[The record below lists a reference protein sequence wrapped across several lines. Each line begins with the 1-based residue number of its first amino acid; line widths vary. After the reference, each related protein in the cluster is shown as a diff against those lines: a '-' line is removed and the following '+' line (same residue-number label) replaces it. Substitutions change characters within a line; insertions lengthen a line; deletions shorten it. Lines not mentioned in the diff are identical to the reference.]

1 MEFLKE
7 NGLTVGWIIFMLVV
21 GGIFFHRPFVKKVNE
36 DPTQEYDEPQGIA
49 SLGVLG
55 TFIGISWGLWW
66 FDSADIEASVPFLLG
81 GMRTAFITSVFGM
94 SWSMWLKYKQN
105 SKEKEYY
112 QQQVKVNTD
121 ATIGELIA
129 YFKDRD
135 MKNHEQEELVKQYQ
149 QNLIKSI
156 QEINKSLVGDGDSSV
171 ITQVQLIKGKM
182 QDSLQQ
188 SQKAHEELIKEFR
201 DFAKTMTENNA
212 KAFIEALNQTIHDF
226 NEKIQEQFGENFKQ
240 LNVAVGKLLEWQEE
254 YKNTVIEVTK
264 NQKEIFSGINDA
276 KESLGEMAVHGD
288 SIKNSAKQLG
298 DILVT
303 IDKYQQEIEQS
314 LNDLQTIGSAAK
326 EMVPNIKSLADE
338 TCGNINT
345 ICERANKE
353 LNDSSALAVEKAKDF
368 YQTVGEKLV
377 SSTEDMKNNYADV
390 TKEMRV
396 VGETIAEVGQQTF
409 KSVQDN
415 GANIEKI
422 SVESVQAVDKQMQDV
437 SCALSDTVN
446 AMLKVI
452 SAYEKEVENISQKSI
467 EIIKGASD
475 RLQNSALEVTQR
487 ISDNLAKISEDNN
500 EELKKQQKNMA
511 NSFEEAMSKA
521 LYAFGNEM
529 AKISQKFADDYNPL
543 ADKLREV
550 LRIAEQ
556 AQRHGNRG

>member
-1 MEFLKE
+1 
-7 NGLTVGWIIFMLVV
+7 
-21 GGIFFHRPFVKKVNE
+21 
-36 DPTQEYDEPQGIA
+36 
-49 SLGVLG
+49 
-55 TFIGISWGLWW
+55 
-66 FDSADIEASVPFLLG
+66 
-81 GMRTAFITSVFGM
+81 
-94 SWSMWLKYKQN
+94 
-105 SKEKEYY
+105 
-112 QQQVKVNTD
+112 
-121 ATIGELIA
+121 
-129 YFKDRD
+129 
-135 MKNHEQEELVKQYQ
+135 
-149 QNLIKSI
+149 
-156 QEINKSLVGDGDSSV
+156 
-171 ITQVQLIKGKM
+171 
-182 QDSLQQ
+182 
-188 SQKAHEELIKEFR
+188 
-201 DFAKTMTENNA
+201 
-212 KAFIEALNQTIHDF
+212 
-226 NEKIQEQFGENFKQ
+226 
-240 LNVAVGKLLEWQEE
+240 
-254 YKNTVIEVTK
+254 
-264 NQKEIFSGINDA
+264 
-276 KESLGEMAVHGD
+276 MAVHGD

-396 VGETIAEVGQQTF
+396 VGETIAEVGQQAF

-422 SVESVQAVDKQMQDV
+422 SVQSVQAVDKQMQDV
-437 SCALSDTVN
+437 SRALSDTVN

-487 ISDNLAKISEDNN
+487 ISDNLAKN